1 MHHLENIV
9 FTFKILLLKL
19 SFVLAF
25 EITLQGNLTPPKG

>member
-19 SFVLAF
+19 SFVLAL
-25 EITLQGNLTPPKG
+25 EITSQG